1 MSKAPATVE
10 TIVAPAI
17 YVADLAAYN
26 SGILHGNWI
35 SLADKSSDE
44 VSEEIEAILAEGTKL
59 YSEKHT
65 LNGKHEEYAIHDYEG
80 FGPIKVGEYDSV
92 SDLVDH
98 VERMSDDPDKYF
110 AYLSAV
116 GDDYGDGFDS
126 DEVYGPYDSRE
137 DYAWETLE
145 SAIGTDLTS
154 YLEGLGVPFANY
166 LKFDAKDFAFSESC
180 NGAVSFGEYGGKVY
194 VINNY

>member
-92 SDLVDH
+92 SDLV
-98 VERMSDDPDKYF
+98 
-110 AYLSAV
+110 
-116 GDDYGDGFDS
+116 
-126 DEVYGPYDSRE
+126 
-137 DYAWETLE
+137 
-145 SAIGTDLTS
+145 
-154 YLEGLGVPFANY
+154 GLWPHQ
-166 LKFDAKDFAFSESC
+166 
-180 NGAVSFGEYGGKVY
+180 GG
-194 VINNY
+194 